1 MRHTLIVSLSVV
13 LWATG
18 CAHSGAPSLPAS
30 HGQLSL
36 AMAYQLDPEGNPRE
50 ASELPPAS
58 LFNPGAK
65 GGVAPERAREA
76 FAEAVALLKGAPT
89 EAQVRQASATLS
101 AACAVDLF
109 DACEFLLTNFQP
121 VKRVEGPSMPDIP
134 REAFLLR
141 KPQVVVLR
149 GRVDTDGRARELQVV
164 ESLFPKFGEELVK
177 VFAATRY
184 QPAMLAGHPIA
195 TSRLFR
201 IQFQMP
207 LENRT
212 PEAELE
218 WVRMRV
224 ARFPG
229 SADAWSHLAKL
240 LGSQTPEAPGY
251 VEALERLNALAPTY
265 WWAANELSWHYVQAG
280 RHAEAEP
287 RVRVARQLAPRNAY
301 VLETSAAVLRGM
313 GRCEEALAD
322 QRQAVARLQ
331 EQWPREERERFE
343 RTLADYQR
351 DCPGGSPPAPS
362 PVAP

>member
-1 MRHTLIVSLSVV
+1 MRHTLIVFLSAV

-36 AMAYQLDPEGNPRE
+36 AMAYHLDPEGNPRE

-58 LFNPGAK
+58 LFNPGAR
-65 GGVAPERAREA
+65 GGVAPVRAREA
-76 FAEAVALLKGAPT
+76 FDEAVALLKGAPT

-101 AACAVDLF
+101 AACAVDLY
-109 DACEFLLTNFQP
+109 DACEFLLANFQRE
-121 VKRVEGPSMPDIP
+121 KRLEGPSPEVP
-134 REAFLLR
+134 AEVFRLR

-164 ESLFPKFGEELVK
+164 EAPFPKFGEEVMR
-177 VFAATRY
+177 VAAATRY

-201 IQFQMP
+201 LQFQMP

-224 ARFPG
+224 ARFPE

-240 LGSQTPEAPGY
+240 LGSRTPEAPGY
-251 VEALERLNALAPTY
+251 VEALERLSALAPTY
-265 WWAANELSWHYVQAG
+265 WWAANELSWQYVQTG

-287 RVRVARQLAPRNAY
+287 KVRVARQLAPRNPY
-301 VLETSAAVLRGM
+301 VLETSAAVLWGL
-313 GRCEEALAD
+313 GRCDEALAD

-343 RTLADYQR
+343 RTLADYKR

-362 PVAP
+362 PIAP